1 MSQSAIEVDWGKY
14 IPNDEKRQYFCRD
27 CSSLIMEGRIA
38 RSIHFWEGGGGGE
51 VHNCKVP
58 FCPKCE
64 PEREFQ
70 YGPPIL
76 QDELKA
82 HTCPTMPAGRD
93 EVTP

>member
-1 MSQSAIEVDWGKY
+1 MTEIDWDKY
-14 IPNDEKRQYFCRD
+14 IPDDEKKQYFCRD
-27 CSSLIMEGRIA
+27 CGSLVMEGRIA
-38 RSIHFWEGGGGGE
+38 RSLHMDAMPGAGHGE

-76 QDELKA
+76 YSEAAEHK
-82 HTCPTMPAGRD
+82 CPSPPSSDKMLVEA
-93 EVTP
+93 